1 MTETIPQL
9 HADGPVLVFGGPY
22 GNLEATEALL
32 AEAARRCIPPERIIC
47 TGDLA
52 AYCAEPQAVIDR
64 LREAGIAIVRGNC
77 EESLAAGAG
86 DCGCGFDDES
96 ACAALSEQW
105 YAYCDRAVDRAV
117 RPWLGALPP
126 RIDLVI
132 AGLRLAVVHGS
143 VTSVNRFVFFSDMDA
158 IRAELDVA
166 GCDGVIAGHSG
177 IPFTRAVGGRLWHN
191 AGVVG
196 LPANDGTPRAWFSVL
211 TPAGQGTLAIEHCAL
226 DYGHGTAAAKMRARD
241 LPEGYAA
248 ALETGLWPSNDVL
261 PPAERAWIGRPL
273 EAGAIEWRAG
283 SSHDNG
289 TGWPRDRFANR
300 TVITPS
306 HASCQNNAKIEA

>member
-1 MTETIPQL
+1 MTEPITEI
-9 HADGPVLVFGGPY
+9 HADRPVLVFGGPY

-32 AEAARRCIPPERIIC
+32 AEAARRDISPSSILC

-52 AYCAEPQAVIDR
+52 AYCAEPQEVIDR
-64 LREAGIAIVRGNC
+64 LRGAGIAIVRGNC
-77 EESLAAGAG
+77 EEALAAGAE
-86 DCGCGFDDES
+86 DCCCGFDEES

-105 YAYCDRAVDRAV
+105 YAYCDRAVDRAA

-143 VTSVNRFVFFSDMDA
+143 VTTVNRFVFFADEDA
-158 IRAELDVA
+158 IRSELDAA

-196 LPANDGTPRAWFSVL
+196 MPANDGTPRVWFSVL
-211 TPAGQGTLAIEHCAL
+211 TPTGRGLDIEHAAL
-226 DYGHGTAAAKMRARD
+226 DYDHGSAAAKMRARG

-248 ALETGLWPSNDVL
+248 ALATGLWPSCDVL
-261 PPAERAWIGRPL
+261 PAAERAWIGRPL
-273 EAGAIEWRAG
+273 DAGSIRWRADIEV
-283 SSHDNG
+283 HTADA
-289 TGWPRDRFANR
+289 WPRDRVVPRA
-300 TVITPS
+300 
-306 HASCQNNAKIEA
+306 EAQPWDGAAETLTAAG